1 MNNYEKSNKILDTLV
16 DFVKLDDFCKTPSDD
31 PESIYAKLIYM
42 VNHGDTRLI
51 SLVNLLRNSENF
63 LYGELCSSRG
73 LGVLDSIYNSS
84 IILCLSVE
92 NPEKLQFVAC
102 NTISEGIQ
110 MLSNVYPQ
118 FDSVK
123 MNLKVYGYFILT
135 SERSQL
141 SEFLIFLTK
150 LKIKYS
156 VDLSWYLEI
165 ELKRRIQPGNYKVK
179 RRVQPG
185 NYKAGYEEKYK
196 NALEA
201 PVNFKAIYVSL
212 LDFDV
217 SSCNDTF
224 LHTYEK
230 GSFHKLEFVFDK
242 ETEHLKTIKQI

>member
-1 MNNYEKSNKILDTLV
+1 MNNSEKSYKVLDTLI
-16 DFVKLDDFCKTPSDD
+16 DFVKLDDFSKTSSDD
-31 PESIYAKLIYM
+31 PESTYAKLIYM

-63 LYGELCSSRG
+63 LPGGFCSSCG
-73 LGVLDSIYNSS
+73 LGVLDSIYISS
-84 IILCLSVE
+84 IILCVAVE

-102 NTISEGIQ
+102 NTINEGIQ
-110 MLSNVYPQ
+110 MLLNVYPP

-123 MNLKVYGYFILT
+123 RNLKVYGYFILT

-165 ELKRRIQPGNYKVK
+165 ELKRRIQPGT
-179 RRVQPG
+179 
-185 NYKAGYEEKYK
+185 YKAGDEEKHK
-196 NALEA
+196 KALEV
-201 PVNFKAIYVSL
+201 PVNFKPIYVSL

-217 SSCNDTF
+217 SSCSDTF

-230 GSFHKLEFVFDK
+230 GSFHKLQFVFDK